1 MMSLGLS
8 DSELEQAFDRL
19 AQALDAVGED
29 KERSFLATLAL
40 TLAGRMASLAE
51 VDAAIAM
58 AQRAAER

>member
-1 MMSLGLS
+1 MMSQGLS
-8 DSELEQAFDRL
+8 DSDLEQAFDRL

-29 KERSFLATLAL
+29 KERSFLAALAL
-40 TLAGRMASLAE
+40 ALAGRMASLAE

>member
-8 DSELEQAFDRL
+8 DSDLEQAFDRL

-29 KERSFLATLAL
+29 KERSFLAALAL
-40 TLAGRMASLAE
+40 TLAGRMAGLTE

-58 AQRAAER
+58 ALRAAER

>member
-8 DSELEQAFDRL
+8 DSDLEQAFDRL

-58 AQRAAER
+58 ALRAAER

>member
-8 DSELEQAFDRL
+8 DSDLEQAFDRL

-29 KERSFLATLAL
+29 KERSFLAALAL

-58 AQRAAER
+58 ALRAAER